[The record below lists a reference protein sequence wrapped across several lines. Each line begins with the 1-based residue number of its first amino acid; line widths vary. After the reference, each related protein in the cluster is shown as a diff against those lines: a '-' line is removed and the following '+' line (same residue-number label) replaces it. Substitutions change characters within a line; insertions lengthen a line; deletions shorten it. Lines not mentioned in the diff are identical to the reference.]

1 MVLCGGRCDEAIS
14 QFGRRDTT
22 EYVTHEELGT
32 LSEPIRQ
39 DIHNLSLEVGV
50 LKEDVHQLRKGNVD
64 IKNQLAGLVL
74 GQSHAVR
81 LIAMLMTPEQR
92 DTARELGIPI

>member
-1 MVLCGGRCDEAIS
+1 MT
-14 QFGRRDTT
+14 QH
-22 EYVTHEELGT
+22 VTHEELGT
-32 LSEPIRQ
+32 RLEPMRQ
-39 DIHNLSLEVGV
+39 DIHNLSLGVGVLKEDVHQLSLEVGV
-50 LKEDVHQLRKGNVD
+50 LKEDVHQLRKDNVD